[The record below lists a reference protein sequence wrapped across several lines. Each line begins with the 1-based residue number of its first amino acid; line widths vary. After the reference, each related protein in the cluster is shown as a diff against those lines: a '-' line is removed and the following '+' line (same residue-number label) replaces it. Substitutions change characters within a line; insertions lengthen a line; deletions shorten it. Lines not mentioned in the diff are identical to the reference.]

1 MICLDNLQ
9 NARKLAE
16 EGFVLLCFFQKND
29 SSSSFKKFLLGLE
42 LAIWTRLAEM
52 RLPLHLKC

>member
-16 EGFVLLCFFQKND
+16 EGFVLFSKND
-29 SSSSFKKFLLGLE
+29 SPSSSFKKFLLGLE

-52 RLPLHLKC
+52 RLLLHLKC